1 MAYDNAA
8 DEIEAMLNGT
18 HVSDNDNTNSGSEEF
33 EETEY
38 GFEEENDFNQDDLG
52 DENAEETETEEE
64 SEEEESNDGE
74 TNHDGDDQNGETQ
87 EEESDETE
95 ETEDGNS
102 QEEDE
107 SNTDGEES
115 ETKTNGGDQSGNTVL
130 PNQEE
135 FDRLKSFYEKVT
147 GEFKAN
153 GKTIKGFNDPDK
165 IIQGL
170 QKAIGFEEK
179 NAVINKHKKFLAP
192 LKERGFL
199 ENPEKFNLALSI
211 IDGDK
216 EAIKQHLK
224 NLEINPILDL
234 ELDNINYQEK
244 QHLPSDSKV
253 IYNETM
259 EYAKEIGIE
268 EKLSKVLADDF
279 DNDGFNEF
287 IKNPKVRD
295 DLISH
300 IQDGTYDL
308 VKEKIDEIRLS
319 DLSGGYKSLSTTN
332 QYRYAINVLAE
343 ELASKNQRVGSKN
356 NENSDKANIKNTVD
370 NIMPQAVVLDDKRK
384 AEIAAEEEAK
394 YREEV
399 RRKIESD
406 KARKEAASVSKT
418 KSTPKVV
425 KKKEEFDPL
434 ELTGDDFKDY
444 FNSLMR

>member
-18 HVSDNDNTNSGSEEF
+18 HVSDNDDSNSGSEEF
-33 EETEY
+33 EETED
-38 GFEEENDFNQDDLG
+38 GFEYQDDFNQDDLG

-107 SNTDGEES
+107 SNADGEES

-287 IKNPKVRD
+287 IKNPKTRD
-295 DLISH
+295 DLIRH

-319 DLSGGYKSLSTTN
+319 DLSGEYKSLSTTN

-343 ELASKNQRVGSKN
+343 ELASKNQKVGSKN

-399 RRKIESD
+399 RRKIEAD

-418 KSTPKVV
+418 KSTPKVA

-434 ELTGDDFKDY
+434 ALTGDDFKDY

>member
-18 HVSDNDNTNSGSEEF
+18 HVSDNDDSNSGSEEF

-107 SNTDGEES
+107 SNADDEES
-115 ETKTNGGDQSGNTVL
+115 ETETNGGDQSGNTVL

-287 IKNPKVRD
+287 IKNPKTRD
-295 DLISH
+295 DLIRH

-319 DLSGGYKSLSTTN
+319 DLSGEYKSLSTTN

-399 RRKIESD
+399 KRKLEAD

-418 KSTPKVV
+418 KSTTKVA

-434 ELTGDDFKDY
+434 ALTGDDFKDY

>member
-18 HVSDNDNTNSGSEEF
+18 HVSDNDNTNSGSEEL

-107 SNTDGEES
+107 SNTDGEGS

-234 ELDNINYQEK
+234 ELDNINYKEK

-287 IKNPKVRD
+287 IRYPKTRD
-295 DLISH
+295 DLIRH

-356 NENSDKANIKNTVD
+356 NENSDKANIKNTAD

-434 ELTGDDFKDY
+434 ALTGDDFKDY

>member
-1 MAYDNAA
+1 
-8 DEIEAMLNGT
+8 
-18 HVSDNDNTNSGSEEF
+18 
-33 EETEY
+33 
-38 GFEEENDFNQDDLG
+38 
-52 DENAEETETEEE
+52 
-64 SEEEESNDGE
+64 
-74 TNHDGDDQNGETQ
+74 
-87 EEESDETE
+87 
-95 ETEDGNS
+95 
-102 QEEDE
+102 
-107 SNTDGEES
+107 
-115 ETKTNGGDQSGNTVL
+115 
-130 PNQEE
+130 
-135 FDRLKSFYEKVT
+135 
-147 GEFKAN
+147 
-153 GKTIKGFNDPDK
+153 
-165 IIQGL
+165 L

-287 IKNPKVRD
+287 IKNPKTRD
-295 DLISH
+295 DLIRH

-319 DLSGGYKSLSTTN
+319 DLSGEYKSLSTTN
-332 QYRYAINVLAE
+332 HGNTNGLIQTYMACKDQCIKAVLGVE
-343 ELASKNQRVGSKN
+343 GYSRF
-356 NENSDKANIKNTVD
+356 
-370 NIMPQAVVLDDKRK
+370 
-384 AEIAAEEEAK
+384 
-394 YREEV
+394 Y
-399 RRKIESD
+399 
-406 KARKEAASVSKT
+406 
-418 KSTPKVV
+418 
-425 KKKEEFDPL
+425 
-434 ELTGDDFKDY
+434 
-444 FNSLMR
+444 

>member
-18 HVSDNDNTNSGSEEF
+18 HVSDNDDQVSGSEEF
-33 EETEY
+33 EEAED

-87 EEESDETE
+87 EEESDKTE

-107 SNTDGEES
+107 SNAYDEES
-115 ETKTNGGDQSGNTVL
+115 ETETNGGDQSGNTVL

-259 EYAKEIGIE
+259 DYAKEIGIE

-279 DNDGFNEF
+279 DNESFNEF
-287 IKNPKVRD
+287 IKYEKTRN
-295 DLISH
+295 DLIRH

-308 VKEKIDEIRLS
+308 VKEKIDEIKLT
-319 DLSGGYKSLSTTN
+319 DLSGEYRSLSATN

-343 ELASKNQRVGSKN
+343 ELASKNQVGGNKN
-356 NENSDKANIKNTVD
+356 NENSGKANIKNTVD

-384 AEIAAEEEAK
+384 AEIVAEEEAK

-399 RRKIESD
+399 KRKLEAD

-418 KSTPKVV
+418 KSTSKVT

-434 ELTGDDFKDY
+434 ALTGDDFKDY

>member
-1 MAYDNAA
+1 
-8 DEIEAMLNGT
+8 
-18 HVSDNDNTNSGSEEF
+18 
-33 EETEY
+33 
-38 GFEEENDFNQDDLG
+38 
-52 DENAEETETEEE
+52 
-64 SEEEESNDGE
+64 
-74 TNHDGDDQNGETQ
+74 
-87 EEESDETE
+87 
-95 ETEDGNS
+95 
-102 QEEDE
+102 
-107 SNTDGEES
+107 
-115 ETKTNGGDQSGNTVL
+115 L

-287 IKNPKVRD
+287 IKNPKTRD
-295 DLISH
+295 DLIH

-319 DLSGGYKSLSTTN
+319 DLSGEYKSLSTTN

-356 NENSDKANIKNTVD
+356 NENSIK
-370 NIMPQAVVLDDKRK
+370 
-384 AEIAAEEEAK
+384 
-394 YREEV
+394 
-399 RRKIESD
+399 
-406 KARKEAASVSKT
+406 
-418 KSTPKVV
+418 
-425 KKKEEFDPL
+425 
-434 ELTGDDFKDY
+434 LTLRIQLIILCHK
-444 FNSLMR
+444 L